1 MKRLLHVLRNELVTG
16 AVLLAPVVG
25 TLYLVF
31 WVVRSI
37 DSLFPNEYRPRVLG
51 YPLPGV
57 GIVAVL
63 VLALAMGLVAHN
75 FIGRKLVSWIDRGFQ
90 AVPLFGGTYGLI
102 KQVFESVFSQGAD
115 SFQRAV
121 LVEYP
126 RQGSWVIAFVT
137 SSTIAPGLPVPA
149 GADLVSVF
157 IPTTPN
163 PTSGFYLMVERSYT
177 RPIDMT
183 VAEAFKLLVTMGIAK
198 EPEMLT
204 TTAKLS
210 RETLSIIDPR

>member
-37 DSLFPNEYRPRVLG
+37 DGLFPNEYRPRVLG

-57 GIVAVL
+57 GIAAVL
-63 VLALAMGLVAHN
+63 VLALAMGLIAHN
-75 FIGRKLVSWIDRGFQ
+75 FIGRKLVEWIDRGFQ
-90 AVPLFGGTYGLI
+90 AIPLFGGTYGLI

-126 RQGSWVIAFVT
+126 RPGSWVIAFVT
-137 SSTIAPGLPVPA
+137 SSQIAPGLPVPA

-163 PTSGFYLMVERSYT
+163 PTSGFYLMVERSFT
-177 RPIDMT
+177 RPIEMS

-210 RETLSIIDPR
+210 RESLSIIDPR

>member
-1 MKRLLHVLRNELVTG
+1 VKRLLHVLRNELVTG

-57 GIVAVL
+57 GIAAVL
-63 VLALAMGLVAHN
+63 VLALAMGLIAHN
-75 FIGRKLVSWIDRGFQ
+75 FIGRKLVHWIDRGFQ

-137 SSTIAPGLPVPA
+137 SSQIAPGLPVPA

-163 PTSGFYLMVERSYT
+163 PTSGFYLMVERSFT